1 MPHCTRP
8 FHSVHMKF
16 VLLDSWQIHVME
28 TDQTTSL
35 TTFIFR
41 DPDLIR
47 KLARVGGAL
56 DTPEKQAFLERAI
69 ERGAGTFTSC
79 CRTNILDADDRLSG
93 VRCLHRQ
100 PPRAMAQSGWP
111 RRER

>member
-1 MPHCTRP
+1 MT
-8 FHSVHMKF
+8 F

-28 TDQTTSL
+28 ADQTTSL

-56 DTPEKQAFLERAI
+56 DTPEKQAFLERGI
-69 ERGAGTFTSC
+69 ERGGGDLYLMLQDQHSRRRRSVKRSSMPPQATPTGRWRRAAG
-79 CRTNILDADDRLSG
+79 RAANDDLGR
-93 VRCLHRQ
+93 
-100 PPRAMAQSGWP
+100 M
-111 RRER
+111 

>member
-1 MPHCTRP
+1 MQ
-8 FHSVHMKF
+8 F

-28 TDQTTSL
+28 TDQKTSL

-41 DPDLIR
+41 DPDLIK

-69 ERGAGTFTSC
+69 ERGGG
-79 CRTNILDADDRLSG
+79 D
-93 VRCLHRQ
+93 LHLMLTREQ
-100 PPRAMAQSGWP
+100 HSRRRRSVKRSSMPPQA
-111 RRER
+111 